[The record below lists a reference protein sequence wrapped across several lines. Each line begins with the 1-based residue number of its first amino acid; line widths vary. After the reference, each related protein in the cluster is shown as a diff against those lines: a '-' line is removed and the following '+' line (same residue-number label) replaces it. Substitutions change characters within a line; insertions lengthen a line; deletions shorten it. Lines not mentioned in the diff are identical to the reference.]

1 MNSPA
6 VACHRN
12 PKVRATATAGVRRTA
27 DILLKIVG
35 VDLIP
40 RCTPTGEEE
49 EEEEDEALTLAEGV
63 AAAEVEVGAE
73 IGALITGNQ
82 GARITG
88 EREMVGFLMMNPTKS
103 CED

>member
-40 RCTPTGEEE
+40 RCTPTGE